1 VVSGCIM
8 MRVCHLDTCPVG
20 VATQNPELRSRFTG
34 QAEHVVNFFRF
45 IGEEV
50 REILAS
56 LGYRSLDEAVGDT
69 GALDV
74 DEAIRHWKAEGLDL
88 TPILRGS
95 STDPA
100 APRRHGRAQDHE
112 LETHFDH
119 VLIEGSAD
127 AFERRDPVVFDLPI
141 RNIDRAVGTLLG
153 HEVTR
158 RFGAG
163 GLAPETI
170 DVTLTGSA
178 GQSLGA
184 FLPPG
189 IVLRLVG
196 DANDYVGKGLS
207 GGEIVV
213 RPHPEAG
220 HPAAGNVIA
229 GNVIGYGATAGSLW
243 IAGVVGE
250 RFLVRG
256 SGATAVVEGTGDHAL
271 EYFTGGFALILG
283 RTGRNIGAGMSGGEA
298 VLLDLDPARI
308 NAAELASGALLL
320 ESLATGSAPPP
331 EHVRAL
337 RARVTAL
344 LTRHVEQTGSQVARD
359 LLQQLEA
366 DAESVWSRFTR
377 LIPRDYAR
385 VLEIRERAAETGD
398 DPNGERVWEEILEA
412 THG

>member
-1 VVSGCIM
+1 LLGAEEFGFATAPLVVSGCIM

-50 REILAS
+50 RELLAS

-69 GALDV
+69 AALDV

-88 TPILRGS
+88 TPILRGPS
-95 STDPA
+95 FDAA
-100 APRRHGRAQDHE
+100 APRRQARAQDHE
-112 LETHFDH
+112 LGEHFDH
-119 VLIEGSAD
+119 ALIAASSD
-127 AFERRDPVVFDLPI
+127 ALERREPVVIDVPV
-141 RNIDRAVGTLLG
+141 RNIDRAVGTMLG
-153 HEVTR
+153 HELTR
-158 RFGAG
+158 RFGAR

-184 FLPPG
+184 CLPAG
-189 IVLRLVG
+189 ITLRLIG

-207 GGEIVV
+207 GGEITL
-213 RPHPEAG
+213 RPHPAAG

-229 GNVIGYGATAGSLW
+229 GNVIGYGATSGSLW
-243 IAGVVGE
+243 VAGVVGE

-283 RTGRNIGAGMSGGEA
+283 RTGRNIAAGMAGGEA

-308 NAAELASGALLL
+308 SAAELASGSLMLQPLDGHLRAKVLALLQ
-320 ESLATGSAPPP
+320 
-331 EHVRAL
+331 
-337 RARVTAL
+337 
-344 LTRHVEQTGSQVARD
+344 RHAEQTG
-359 LLQQLEA
+359 
-366 DAESVWSRFTR
+366 
-377 LIPRDYAR
+377 
-385 VLEIRERAAETGD
+385 
-398 DPNGERVWEEILEA
+398 
-412 THG
+412 